1 MTDYPEIMDRL
12 SGPELKI
19 LVRMGMILP
28 PRLRSRLEAWRQQ
41 QRQRDERRER
51 EQREQ
56 RLGKEA
62 A

>member
-1 MTDYPEIMDRL
+1 MNEAEYIIERM
-12 SGPELKI
+12 SGPELE
-19 LVRMGMILP
+19 LLAGMGMILP

-51 EQREQ
+51 EKREV